1 MSLEVGAG
9 GAGGWGEN
17 DDKAMKGIMY
27 LSAIKK
33 NAQRTSQKTRLH
45 KYLLLVGVN
54 KIYGVIRI
62 IVSSNL
68 YRVLNTS
75 N

>member
-1 MSLEVGAG
+1 MGLEVGAG

-33 NAQRTSQKTRLH
+33 MRSESVKRQGCTSIC
-45 KYLLLVGVN
+45 YW
-54 KIYGVIRI
+54 
-62 IVSSNL
+62 
-68 YRVLNTS
+68 
-75 N
+75 